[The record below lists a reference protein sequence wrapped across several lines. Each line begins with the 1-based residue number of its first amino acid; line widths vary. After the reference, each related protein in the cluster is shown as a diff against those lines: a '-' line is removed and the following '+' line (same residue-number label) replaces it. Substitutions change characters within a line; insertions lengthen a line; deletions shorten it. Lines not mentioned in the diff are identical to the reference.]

1 MPSFAIR
8 VTNEQKKSEK
18 RKKENAGEKG
28 KGKKEEKKRGGETKN
43 GVGGV
48 DGVGGGVCHL
58 TFALQAC
65 LLSCLAGFGR
75 TGNTFMLILLLNLY
89 EATAG
94 MFVSFYCAFFLKT
107 VLNCYCI
114 AFNYWC
120 AVLYCF
126 FF

>member
-18 RKKENAGEKG
+18 RKKENAGG
-28 KGKKEEKKRGGETKN
+28 KTKRGKKRKKVKKKSEKSGNKKETKN
-43 GVGGV
+43 GEKNKTKM
-48 DGVGGGVCHL
+48 CHL

-94 MFVSFYCAFFLKT
+94 MFVSFYCAFFKKL
-107 VLNCYCI
+107 
-114 AFNYWC
+114 F
-120 AVLYCF
+120 
-126 FF
+126 